1 VGLTPRAGSSPAFG
15 TKNLY
20 KIMFTVYALKSLN
33 HNFIYV
39 GMTEDLNERFIRHNK
54 GYVKSTK
61 RFIPF
66 RLFYSENC
74 INGQQAREREKF
86 LKSTSGKRFL
96 KSILNNEASKSGIGR

>member
-1 VGLTPRAGSSPAFG
+1 
-15 TKNLY
+15 
-20 KIMFTVYALKSLN
+20 MFTVYALKSLN

-54 GYVKSTK
+54 GYVKSTE